1 MKVIL
6 SLLLVAMPLC
16 VMAGDVVTFNGNIE
30 PEWKDFAPSNY
41 ADVSEPKGLGKL
53 NETASYW
60 YKRRVDFETS
70 MEECRLIDDVG
81 AKAACF
87 QEVKVKQ
94 FQQNSDYNA
103 RIEAMEKARM
113 CPQEMYDKTNNMLP
127 IGGYLDNFSRFQP
140 NELR

>member
-1 MKVIL
+1 MKRIL
-6 SLLLVAMPLC
+6 SILLAAIPLC
-16 VMAGDVVTFNGNIE
+16 VSAVDVVNFDGITE
-30 PEWKDFAPSNY
+30 PEWKDFAPSNF
-41 ADVSEPKGLGKL
+41 ADVTEPKGFGKL
-53 NETASYW
+53 NETAAYW

-70 MEECRLIDDVG
+70 MDECRLIDDVG
-81 AKAACF
+81 EKTACF

-94 FQQNSDYNA
+94 YQQNSDYNA
-103 RIEAMEKARM
+103 RIEAMERARM